1 MDTVQ
6 LRFVGRALASGEV
19 CLGVRGDS
27 EARKLAFVLPD
38 VAEGQLAYLKVDFPT
53 PTKIPLQ
60 RADDG
65 AWVCVLQAPALL
77 ESGIFGAQVEIF
89 DGETVVWNSDIFH
102 AVVRDSLSVN
112 EDIEPVMLP
121 ELLEAEAALQA
132 AIAKTEDILDA
143 VEQEAARET
152 AEAARVAAEQ
162 GRVAAEEERAE
173 AFEQFEQNLADG
185 EYNGATFTPSLS
197 TAGLLSWSNDKG
209 LANPASVN
217 IMGPQ
222 GPAGAAGATGA
233 TGPQGPQGERGET
246 GATGPAGP
254 QGATGP
260 QGPQGPA
267 GADGAPGAK
276 GDKGDSG
283 VYLGSTEP
291 ADKSVKVWINPDGE
305 STPIPGLPVPGEDD
319 VGKVLVVGEEGAYE
333 LGTPAPAVDA
343 TLSIPGAPAD
353 AKATGDA
360 IAGLAS
366 ELNSLGRAIEL
377 YYQMRRT
384 GKVYQTKLWKFSA
397 NPTSE
402 GEKLRDNAGLVF
414 KPSTDTEEGQDDYL
428 SGAHPMFEW
437 VNVNYVRDD
446 DSTPRPTAIEGMDNY
461 ATTGA
466 VDVGVMQMG
475 FWWKWDDSPDDHVL
489 VTISDTPHP
498 ELGLVPWPECV
509 KADGTILPWCIGS
522 KYFSGIA
529 SDGLLRSQPG
539 LLPELWQSHNNM
551 ITNYQLK
558 GTGYW
563 GAGAVRNTWQILW
576 IAIKGGTKN
585 SQSLFAGCANYG
597 LQYQVAA
604 ATTGQT
610 YVILT
615 ESQAQNL
622 VTGSYVCVGTGP
634 SGDQTLLD
642 RNLGYMRDIVPLACV
657 EKIDGANVYLD
668 CDAFDVPEGAYL
680 STMPWGSGSTDL
692 VIGKHDGSRTSNTNS
707 KFPYRVQGREYAIG
721 AYAVASDTVAYLLSD
736 NSRDVY
742 VAPRGVAHSSDWATI
757 QPTYTLIGNI
767 PAYNDGSATDYY
779 VGDVGVST
787 ALGAWYPS
795 AEGTSSATGF
805 ADRYYAGGDATNTQR
820 EYLQGGVLGGGSSA
834 GSAFVDLW
842 GWLGY
847 ASWYCAACD

>member
-6 LRFVGRALASGEV
+6 LRFVGRTLASGEV

-27 EARKLAFVLPD
+27 EARKLAFALPD
-38 VAEGQLAYLKVDFPT
+38 VAEGQLAYLKVEFPT

-333 LGTPAPAVDA
+333 LGTPAPDVDD

-353 AKATGDA
+353 AAAVGEAIKAISPEDESVGAKPWTSKHIVDMLCPPLEATGNPVQCYPVAGYPLSVRASWEPRQEGTGDPSPENVRPITGLDEVTVTLSDGVSDGATTTLTLPETIYGGTVDA
-360 IAGLAS
+360 VTGEGTEEWECLTLDNSGLISMIGGNSFFYSTLETILGPDFPRPIDPISTADFIASNLKSTINVSNGTTGFMFALYSSGIIRFHVDGVTTLEEAKQFVVDNPITIAYRLATPNIISTTPNTVLAISGLNTIYTDADS
-366 ELNSLGRAIEL
+366 VTVSGRADP
-377 YYQMRRT
+377 
-384 GKVYQTKLWKFSA
+384 VQTI
-397 NPTSE
+397 
-402 GEKLRDNAGLVF
+402 NALN
-414 KPSTDTEEGQDDYL
+414 D
-428 SGAHPMFEW
+428 
-437 VNVNYVRDD
+437 R
-446 DSTPRPTAIEGMDNY
+446 
-461 ATTGA
+461 
-466 VDVGVMQMG
+466 
-475 FWWKWDDSPDDHVL
+475 
-489 VTISDTPHP
+489 
-498 ELGLVPWPECV
+498 
-509 KADGTILPWCIGS
+509 
-522 KYFSGIA
+522 IA
-529 SDGLLRSQPG
+529 ALED
-539 LLPELWQSHNNM
+539 
-551 ITNYQLK
+551 
-558 GTGYW
+558 
-563 GAGAVRNTWQILW
+563 
-576 IAIKGGTKN
+576 
-585 SQSLFAGCANYG
+585 
-597 LQYQVAA
+597 A
-604 ATTGQT
+604 AT
-610 YVILT
+610 
-615 ESQAQNL
+615 
-622 VTGSYVCVGTGP
+622 
-634 SGDQTLLD
+634 
-642 RNLGYMRDIVPLACV
+642 
-657 EKIDGANVYLD
+657 
-668 CDAFDVPEGAYL
+668 
-680 STMPWGSGSTDL
+680 
-692 VIGKHDGSRTSNTNS
+692 
-707 KFPYRVQGREYAIG
+707 
-721 AYAVASDTVAYLLSD
+721 
-736 NSRDVY
+736 
-742 VAPRGVAHSSDWATI
+742 
-757 QPTYTLIGNI
+757 
-767 PAYNDGSATDYY
+767 
-779 VGDVGVST
+779 
-787 ALGAWYPS
+787 
-795 AEGTSSATGF
+795 
-805 ADRYYAGGDATNTQR
+805 GG
-820 EYLQGGVLGGGSSA
+820 
-834 GSAFVDLW
+834 
-842 GWLGY
+842 
-847 ASWYCAACD
+847 